1 MNKTHAQNL
10 AAFLLALLIAL
21 PTAMKAADP
30 PSRNG
35 VVPSSPVIPRPK
47 VVLIAPTLSDVP
59 YGEHPRQVLD
69 FYRADSNAPTPV
81 VLYIHGGGW
90 LGGSK
95 SPFNAKPYLDRKI
108 SVVAVGYRFTSD
120 AGDLKPPV
128 KAPLDDAAR
137 AVQFVRTRAAEW
149 NIDKVRIGATGGSA
163 GGFSCLWLAFH
174 DNMSDPSAS
183 DPAARESTRL
193 YCVGVSSAQTTLD
206 PKQMC
211 EWIPNINGGAHA
223 FGFTGNREKKLSPFS
238 QFLQARDAILPWIKE
253 YSPYELL
260 TADDPPVGLYYG
272 GVPELGK
279 AQPDPLHTANFG
291 LGLQEKCKHVG
302 VECELY
308 YEGAPDIRH
317 RTVQGYLIDKL
328 TAKK

>member
-1 MNKTHAQNL
+1 MSKKNIQIL
-10 AAFLLALLIAL
+10 AAFLAAPLLAS
-21 PTAMKAADP
+21 PTALQAADSP
-30 PSRNG
+30 NQNG
-35 VVPSSPVIPRPK
+35 VVQSGPALLRAKLAP
-47 VVLIAPTLSDVP
+47 IAPTFTDVQ
-59 YGEHPRQVLD
+59 YGAHPRQVLD
-69 FYRADSNAPTPV
+69 FYQADSAEPTPV
-81 VLYIHGGGW
+81 VIYLHGGGW

-108 SVVAVGYRFTSD
+108 SVAAVGYRFTSD

-149 NIDKVRIGATGGSA
+149 NVDKVRIGATGGSA
-163 GGFSCLWLAFH
+163 GGLSCLWLAFH
-174 DNMSDPSAS
+174 DDMSDPNANFLV
-183 DPAARESTRL
+183 ARESTRL
-193 YCVGVSSAQTTLD
+193 YCVGVSNAQTTLD
-206 PKQMC
+206 PKQMS

-223 FGFTGNREKKLSPFS
+223 FGFSGDREKKLSPFN
-238 QFLQARDAILPWIKE
+238 QFLQARDTIMPWIKE

-272 GVPELGK
+272 GVPELGR

-291 LGLQEKCKHVG
+291 LGLQEKCKRVG

-308 YEGAPDIRH
+308 YEGAPDIRY

-328 TAKK
+328 TAKR